1 MAKLGILATA
11 GVSGDLPPVMAL
23 ALGLAERGHRV
34 EFLAGQELASIAEGV
49 GLRAT
54 ITDPKHDVGPQILH
68 AVREAQGMDLG
79 AQGDLIDRRL
89 REWEENL
96 AQVVGDW
103 AGRERLDA
111 VLGPLFAV
119 GVCRRAIPEQ
129 RWCVVNSTYSLDPA
143 TLGEDCTPRAL
154 PLLARFAAL
163 LEHAPLVLHATD
175 AIYDRDRELPPTQ
188 HHVGPL
194 FWELPATVPAWVN
207 EPGDPWVLISLSTL
221 AQDDL
226 PIVRLSLPVL
236 ADRPVRVL
244 VTLGPHDPGDLGPL
258 PPNARVEGF
267 VPHSAVLPRSTLLVS
282 HAGHGSVMKAM
293 WHGVPMVLVPW
304 GRDQPGVAAR
314 AATLGVAQVVQR
326 ESLSE
331 TTMSAAVGRVLDD
344 EHFSA
349 AARAVSSRLRQQ
361 DPVARACELVE
372 SLSRGRRPE

>member
-1 MAKLGILATA
+1 MAKLGILASA
-11 GVSGDLPPVMAL
+11 GVSGDLPPVM
-23 ALGLAERGHRV
+23 GLAQGLVARGHQV
-34 EFLAGQELASIAEGV
+34 TSLAGREVASIAEGA
-49 GLRAT
+49 GLGST
-54 ITDPKHDVGPQILH
+54 ITDPQHDVGPQILR
-68 AVREAQGMDLG
+68 AVGAAQGKDLEAQGK
-79 AQGDLIDRRL
+79 LIDRHL
-89 REWEENL
+89 REWEDGL
-96 AQVVGDW
+96 APVVRDW
-103 AGRERLDA
+103 AAGEHLDA
-111 VLGPLFAV
+111 VVGPLFAV
-119 GVCRRAIPEQ
+119 GVCHRAIPEQ

-143 TLGEDCTPRAL
+143 TLGQDCTPRAL

-175 AIYDRDRELPPTQ
+175 ATYDRERLLPSTQ

-194 FWELPATVPAWVN
+194 FWEPPATLPAWLE

-244 VTLGPHDPGDLGPL
+244 VTLGPHDPGNLGPL
-258 PPNARVEGF
+258 PPNVRVEGF
-267 VPHSAVLPRSTLLVS
+267 VSHSAVLPRSTLLIS

-314 AATLGVAQVVQR
+314 AAMLGVARVVQR

-331 TTMSAAVGRVLDD
+331 RTMSAAVDRVLDD
-344 EHFSA
+344 ERFRA
-349 AARAVSSRLRQQ
+349 AARAASSRLSQQ
-361 DPVARACELVE
+361 EPVARACELVE
-372 SLSRGRRPE
+372 VLSR